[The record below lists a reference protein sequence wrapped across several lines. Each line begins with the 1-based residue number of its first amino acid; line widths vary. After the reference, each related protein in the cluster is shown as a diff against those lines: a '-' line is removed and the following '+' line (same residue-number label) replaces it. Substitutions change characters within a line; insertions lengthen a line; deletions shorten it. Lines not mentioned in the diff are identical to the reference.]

1 MHEGHSTL
9 DFVISSRYD
18 DYELKVPITQYHRS
32 HFAKFDSFF
41 SQVRVV
47 HCQGWPHA
55 AGALHKVFNAV
66 SIVQA
71 WHLEYQNGPLVLVD
85 R

>member
-1 MHEGHSTL
+1 MAPSPFLFSNVAIMLQVRFIESTVHEGHSTL

-41 SQVRVV
+41 T
-47 HCQGWPHA
+47 
-55 AGALHKVFNAV
+55 GASCSLPGLATCGRSVA
-66 SIVQA
+66 
-71 WHLEYQNGPLVLVD
+71 
-85 R
+85 